1 MEENILKG
9 SMMKRVKA
17 DVAKNTKKNEKQ
29 IDDLKKQIEDLK
41 IANSKELNRKI
52 HDFKD

>member
-17 DVAKNTKKNEKQ
+17 DVAKNMKKNEK
-29 IDDLKKQIEDLK
+29 
-41 IANSKELNRKI
+41 
-52 HDFKD
+52 

>member
-17 DVAKNTKKNEKQ
+17 EVVKNTKKNEKQ
-29 IDDLKKQIEDLK
+29 IEDLKNEINELK
-41 IANSKELNRKI
+41 IANCKAQNIKI
-52 HDFKD
+52 